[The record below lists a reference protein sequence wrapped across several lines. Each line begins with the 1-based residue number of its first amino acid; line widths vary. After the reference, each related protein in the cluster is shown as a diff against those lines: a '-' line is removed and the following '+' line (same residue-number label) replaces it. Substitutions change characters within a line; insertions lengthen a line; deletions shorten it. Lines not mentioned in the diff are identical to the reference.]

1 MIKNLL
7 ENIKNGIDVRQNL
20 SQLRQEIKETLK
32 KNELLDLIDE
42 DTELIDLIK
51 HLLNS
56 EDAKTRK
63 NVALLMGDLGIE
75 EFCASLYNA
84 YKSEDQM
91 FVKSAYLTALKSF
104 NYFEYLPDFKNRLTE
119 LAKITLT
126 IENKKHIEEEMRAL
140 TELIVDME
148 GIVTHTF
155 GGFNEDY
162 SCILLTNRLHTN
174 VTESQLAGI
183 SGCEARS
190 FNAGVEVK
198 TSNLYDILPIRTYS
212 ELLFTIMGMK
222 NCEMDAISAAKTISS
237 SDLLPVLKK
246 AHSGTTPFY
255 FRVEIKSKMPLDK
268 KSIFAKKFSSELER
282 LSNRELLNS
291 PSNYEFEIRMIE
303 NKIGTFN
310 LLLKFNTIKD
320 ERFSYRT
327 ESISSSIKPV
337 NAALLVALAKDY
349 MIDNA
354 RVLDPFCGVG
364 TMLIE
369 RQKVVKANTSYGID
383 ILEKAIDKAK
393 INTEAAGQIIHYIN
407 RDFFDFTHEY
417 VFDEIFT
424 NMPSAI
430 GRTTEEEIYELYK
443 KFFDTIKNFLTQDGT
458 IIMYSHNRNYVNQL
472 TQENR
477 FKVIK
482 EIEIMDK
489 EETYLFIIR

>member
-1 MIKNLL
+1 MIKTLL
-7 ENIKNGIDVRQNL
+7 ENIMNGIDVRQNL
-20 SQLRQEIKETLK
+20 SQLRQEIKETNPK
-32 KNELLDLIDE
+32 SELL
-42 DTELIDLIK
+42 ELIGEDDKFIDGIK
-51 HLLNS
+51 DLLNS

-63 NVALLMGDLGIE
+63 NAALLMGDLGIE
-75 EFCASLYNA
+75 DFCASLFNA
-84 YKSEDQM
+84 YQAEVQM

-104 NYFEYLPDFKNRLTE
+104 NYFDYLPDFKNRLIE
-119 LAKITLT
+119 LAEIDLT
-126 IENKKHIEEEMRAL
+126 IENKKHVEEEMRAL

-148 GIVTHTF
+148 GIVAHKF
-155 GGFNEDY
+155 GGFNEAYD
-162 SCILLTNRLHTN
+162 CILLTNRLHTN
-174 VTESQLAGI
+174 VTEAQLSEI
-183 SGCEARS
+183 SGCDARS

-198 TSNLYDILPIRTYS
+198 TNNLYNILPIRTYS
-212 ELLFTIMGMK
+212 ELLFTIRGMK
-222 NCEMDAISAAKTISS
+222 NCEMDAIPAALTISK
-237 SDLLPVLKK
+237 SDLLTVLKK

-303 NKIGTFN
+303 NKLGTFN
-310 LLLKFNTIKD
+310 VLLKFNTIKD
-320 ERFSYRT
+320 ERFSYRI

-383 ILEKAIDKAK
+383 ILGKAIDKAK

-424 NMPSAI
+424 NMPSSI
-430 GRTTEEEIYELYK
+430 GRTTEEDIYELYK
-443 KFFDTIKNFLTQDGT
+443 KFFDTAKNFLTQDGT

-472 TQENR
+472 ASENR
-477 FKVIK
+477 FTIIK

-489 EETYLFIIR
+489 EETFLFVIR